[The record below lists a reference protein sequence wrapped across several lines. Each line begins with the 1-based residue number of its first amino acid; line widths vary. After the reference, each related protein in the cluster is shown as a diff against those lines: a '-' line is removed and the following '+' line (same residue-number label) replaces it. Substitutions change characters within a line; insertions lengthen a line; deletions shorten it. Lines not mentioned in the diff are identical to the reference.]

1 MTPLDPGGWQVWRG
15 STGEQVSRDRYP
27 LIRPIRYEL
36 SEPTGEEGIMTSHD
50 RIAVVVNVSN
60 GGLCLLLDW
69 DPAFQE
75 VLRLHVPM
83 EGNLAQTP
91 TLGEVRWVRPLPFEP
106 ARVYLVGLKFIL

>member
-1 MTPLDPGGWQVWRG
+1 MR
-15 STGEQVSRDRYP
+15 EQVSRDRFP

-36 SEPTGEEGIMTSHD
+36 SEPTGDEGIMASYE

-60 GGLCLLLDW
+60 GGVCLLLDW
-69 DPAFQE
+69 EPAFQE

-91 TLGEVRWVRPLPFEP
+91 TLAEVRWAQPLPFDREG
-106 ARVYLVGLKFIL
+106 VCLVGLKFIL